1 MKCVEF
7 RGKDQTGIMN
17 HSWFYGSLDL
27 TFNPEF
33 PKIMCKD
40 RFGNTMHIGVGK
52 GTVGQYTGIT
62 DINNKKIYELDVV
75 QDRCGG
81 FYLVKYSP
89 QKMAFCLVQGN
100 IEWTLCG
107 FEELKGTKT
116 QTFEVIGNIVDNPE
130 LINMCEQGCV

>member
-1 MKCVEF
+1 MENKEELL
-7 RGKDQTGIMN
+7 K
-17 HSWFYGSLDL
+17 
-27 TFNPEF
+27 
-33 PKIMCKD
+33 KIKA
-40 RFGNTMHIGVGK
+40 R
-52 GTVGQYTGIT
+52 TVGQYTGIT

-75 QDRCGG
+75 QDRSGG

-107 FEELKGTKT
+107 FEELKGIKT
-116 QTFEVIGNIVDNPE
+116 QNFEVIGNIVDNPE